1 MVKNRHGFSLI
12 ELMMVIAIIGLLA
25 VIGPQIFT
33 QTTKFFIL
41 SKTKLALQE
50 EARATMYLMTRE
62 IRQAQSNT
70 IIIDQVAGQPYY
82 SRIRFTK
89 IQGTAVTITQ
99 NGSNISIT
107 EGTNTSILAKDLAY
121 MAFSFPESDDM
132 TIISVSMTLQQQI
145 YGGALKAL
153 HMASEKIQVMD

>member
-1 MVKNRHGFSLI
+1 MELIMV
-12 ELMMVIAIIGLLA
+12 VAIIGVLA

-41 SKTKLALQE
+41 GKTKFALQH
-50 EARATMYLMTRE
+50 EARAAMYLMTRE

-70 IIIDQVAGQPYY
+70 IIIDEVSGQPYY

-89 IQGTAVTITQ
+89 QTSGTGTSVTIEQ
-99 NGSNISIT
+99 NGTSLILI
-107 EGTNTSILAKDLAY
+107 EGNTKTILNTDLTY
-121 MAFSFPESDDM
+121 LAFSFPESDDM
-132 TIISVSMTLQQQI
+132 TMLSVSMTLQEEI

-153 HMASEKIQVMD
+153 HMASEQVQVMD